1 MREQSTRRGAIRAF
15 RTEDV
20 AALAEARAA
29 AFDGFGDPAGRGAH
43 ALRAERRNRGG
54 KAYDLLRHLGLVRR
68 RKRQAPA

>member
-20 AALAEARAA
+20 AALAEARVAA
-29 AFDGFGDPAGRGAH
+29 LNAFGDPAGCGAR

-54 KAYDLLRHLGLVRR
+54 KTYDLLRHLGLVRR
-68 RKRQAPA
+68 LRRQAPT